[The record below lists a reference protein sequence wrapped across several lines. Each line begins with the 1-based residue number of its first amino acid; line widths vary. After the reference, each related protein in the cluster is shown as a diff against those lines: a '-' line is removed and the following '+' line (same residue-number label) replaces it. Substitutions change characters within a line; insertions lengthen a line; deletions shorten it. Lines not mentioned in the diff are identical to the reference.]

1 MKTILNNIRMI
12 KPSTILIIFCNVLI
26 FMFMQVLLFWYVISK
41 AVEVIILDKSTTIK
55 NIIKNSPRLQER
67 LISYTQS
74 NEYTNIKQLSSIDS
88 NNRITYNIDLT
99 WKWMLIPFLI
109 IIIVIFLAIIYEIY
123 LYKFTQYNNLKI
135 DKTDLLVLITVFMS
149 FFTEIIFIFVLV
161 TRYIYIS
168 DMDMILFTLN
178 SNIGYEIYSN
188 YNQYTLSPYTLS
200 PYTFPPL

>member
-1 MKTILNNIRMI
+1 MI

>member
-149 FFTEIIFIFVLV
+149 FL
-161 TRYIYIS
+161 
-168 DMDMILFTLN
+168 LK
-178 SNIGYEIYSN
+178 
-188 YNQYTLSPYTLS
+188 
-200 PYTFPPL
+200 